1 MVARS
6 DMIFFTKFHENPSVG
21 SKCVTER
28 YHMLTFLAKGHQAKI
43 ISRNAYVPPKSPP
56 KSGSWKTGFAQ
67 MIVVSRTRVIST
79 SVVEGILETGVRM
92 NCSEVILRSAV
103 AVKLVIVFKYYN
115 YHKKS
120 CLIISRHCHALFHRS

>member
-43 ISRNAYVPPKSPP
+43 ISRNAYVPPKPV
-56 KSGSWKTGFAQ
+56 SWKTGFAQ
-67 MIVVSRTRVIST
+67 MVVVSRTRVISS
-79 SVVEGILETGVRM
+79 SVVEGILKTGVIM

-115 YHKKS
+115 YRNKS